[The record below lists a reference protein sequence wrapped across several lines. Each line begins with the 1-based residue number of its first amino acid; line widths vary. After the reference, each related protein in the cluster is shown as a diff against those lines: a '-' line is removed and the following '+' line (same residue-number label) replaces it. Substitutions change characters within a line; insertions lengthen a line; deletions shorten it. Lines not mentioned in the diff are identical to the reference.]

1 MWLTIKCY
9 FNYFQYNDNKY
20 LIDLITFYTVLT
32 FHQFQKAGSC
42 SAEVKPD
49 HSQMLTTIFHIIP
62 NAYYNFS
69 HYTVLCNISYKAE
82 NEIFQNL
89 KKGYTVLVRMRCLKL
104 HVYYFETMES
114 IFKRFT
120 IFHIILYYVT
130 FLTKQK
136 RKYFR
141 I

>member
-82 NEIFQNL
+82 NEIF
-89 KKGYTVLVRMRCLKL
+89 
-104 HVYYFETMES
+104 
-114 IFKRFT
+114 
-120 IFHIILYYVT
+120 
-130 FLTKQK
+130 
-136 RKYFR
+136 
-141 I
+141 

>member
-1 MWLTIKCY
+1 MKITCNMKITCTCMFYFTYISRTPFSLNRTWIVQINFLSVHTERKIMWLTIKCY

-82 NEIFQNL
+82 NEIF
-89 KKGYTVLVRMRCLKL
+89 
-104 HVYYFETMES
+104 
-114 IFKRFT
+114 
-120 IFHIILYYVT
+120 
-130 FLTKQK
+130 
-136 RKYFR
+136 
-141 I
+141 